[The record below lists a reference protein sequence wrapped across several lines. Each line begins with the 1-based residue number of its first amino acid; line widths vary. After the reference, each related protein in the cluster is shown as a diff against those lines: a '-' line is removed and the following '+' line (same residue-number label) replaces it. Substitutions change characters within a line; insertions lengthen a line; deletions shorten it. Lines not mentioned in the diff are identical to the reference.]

1 MNQTI
6 TITTQG
12 IAEKLGEYLYRL
24 ANFDASQ
31 FSQTAF
37 SGVATINPEIFET
50 MLASESVLAR
60 DWNTPEEDAAWS
72 EL

>member
-1 MNQTI
+1 MNETI

-12 IAEKLGEYLYRL
+12 IAERLGDYLYRL

-31 FSQTAF
+31 FSPIEILRAR
-37 SGVATINPEIFET
+37 TINPEILEI

-72 EL
+72 DL